1 MLHLLEDLFNDTLL
15 RIEGEKIPAPCGNR
29 PLWMTIH
36 LNLMNIHLNSMIIH
50 LNLMT
55 IHQNQLLFD
64 RNIALEPLV
73 RLG

>member
-15 RIEGEKIPAPCGNR
+15 RIEGEKIPAPWGNR

-36 LNLMNIHLNSMIIH
+36 LNSMTIH
-50 LNLMT
+50 LNLMA